1 LAGYQVDFYLSTY
14 KPIGCLWFQHKLKLS
29 GELVGIVKLS
39 PKLFACMQRHAKEQF
54 VHSLFYDYETDALV
68 AAAKEIDIDCL
79 VLEDLV
85 WTEIDDE
92 VHLKRAKDEI
102 YPMIKLRE
110 QKY

>member
-1 LAGYQVDFYLSTY
+1 MSVESMPNIEVIDF
-14 KPIGCLWFQHKLKLS
+14 
-29 GELVGIVKLS
+29 
-39 PKLFACMQRHAKEQF
+39 
-54 VHSLFYDYETDALV
+54 
-68 AAAKEIDIDCL
+68 DCL